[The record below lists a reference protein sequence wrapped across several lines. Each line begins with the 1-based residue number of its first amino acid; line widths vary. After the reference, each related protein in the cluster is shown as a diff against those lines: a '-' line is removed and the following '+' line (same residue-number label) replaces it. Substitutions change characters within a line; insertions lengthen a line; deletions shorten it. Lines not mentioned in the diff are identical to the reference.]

1 MPNGSNM
8 GPKIDPKTLQK
19 RIRKNIEKT
28 ALICSPGGGVP
39 ETALGAH
46 PFAKTP
52 RVYTRKLVYAFNSS
66 TLTAR
71 FP

>member
-1 MPNGSNM
+1 M

-28 ALICSPGGGVP
+28 ALICSPGGGVHQNVR
-39 ETALGAH
+39 GAH
-46 PFAKTP
+46 PLAKTP
-52 RVYTRKLVYAFNSS
+52 RVYTRKLAYEFNSS